1 MLDQIPPSDAVA
13 TRSSESQEPSLA
25 DVVVVGA
32 GITGLTL
39 GHRLRQQ
46 GANVLVLEASSRPGG
61 SICSQTTQG
70 YCWEEGPNSFTP
82 TPALVNLMA
91 ELGLADQL
99 VWADG
104 KLPRCVY
111 WDRQLLPV
119 PLSPPAALSTPLL
132 SVGGKLKALIGLLG
146 FVNPP
151 PDQEETV
158 EQFFTRQ
165 FGAEVTQR
173 LVSPFTSGVYAGDV
187 AQLSARAAFARVADL
202 EAQYGS
208 VFAGLWQAPRPQPD
222 PISPEV
228 HPQPRRGQLGNLRKG
243 LQQLPETLADHLG
256 SQLRLGWQVQSLRA
270 VGLTHGSDS
279 TPVPDRPRYQLQIQT
294 PTGIQQL
301 QAQVVILTV
310 PAYSAAEI
318 LTLPIPQ
325 ASELLRQI
333 PYPPV
338 AVVAL
343 GYPETALPQPLR
355 GFGHLIP
362 RSEGLRTLGTI
373 WSSCLFADRAPQ
385 GYHLLLSFIGGAT
398 DPDYVRQH
406 QVPPLTELSAAQR
419 AEIVHQELSQVV
431 LTQAVQPQILGEKLW
446 LRAIPQYTL
455 GHRQRLHQIDQILRS
470 WPGIRLC
477 ANYWDGVSLGDC
489 VKRAN
494 QEAERVMA
502 DLQAATPA

>member
-1 MLDQIPPSDAVA
+1 MLDQTPPSDSGA
-13 TRSSESQEPSLA
+13 TGSSGSQEPIPV

-39 GHRLRQQ
+39 GHRLHQQ
-46 GANVLVLEASSRPGG
+46 GINLVVLEASSRPGG
-61 SICSQTTQG
+61 SISSQTAQG

-82 TPALVNLMA
+82 TPALVNLIA

-104 KLPRCVY
+104 KLPRFVC

-119 PLSPPAALSTPLL
+119 PLSPPAALTTPLL

-146 FVNPP
+146 FVSPP

-158 EQFFTRQ
+158 EQFFRRQ

-187 AQLSARAAFARVADL
+187 AQLSAQAAFARVADL
-202 EAQYGS
+202 EANYGS

-256 SQLRLGWQVQSLRA
+256 DQLRLGWQVQSIRA
-270 VGLTHGSDS
+270 VGSTDRSDS
-279 TPVPDRPRYQLQIQT
+279 EPTSDSLPYQLQIQT
-294 PTGIQQL
+294 ANGIRQIQTR
-301 QAQVVILTV
+301 AVILTV

-318 LTLPIPQ
+318 LDPLTPQ

-373 WSSCLFADRAPQ
+373 WSSCLFPDRAPQ

-398 DPDYVRQH
+398 DADYVRQH
-406 QVPPLTELSAAQR
+406 QVPPITELSAAQR
-419 AEIVHQELSQVV
+419 AEIVHQELSRVL

-446 LRAIPQYTL
+446 MRAIPQYTL
-455 GHRQRLHQIDQILRS
+455 GHRHRLHQIQESLS
-470 WPGIRLC
+470 AWPGIRLC
-477 ANYWDGVSLGDC
+477 ANYWDGVALGDC
-489 VKRAN
+489 VKRAHR
-494 QEAERVMA
+494 EAEQVMA
-502 DLQAATPA
+502 DLQAPS

>member
-1 MLDQIPPSDAVA
+1 MLDQPSAPSSAPESAVPQA
-13 TRSSESQEPSLA
+13 LRA

-39 GHRLRQQ
+39 GYRLRQQ
-46 GANVLVLEASSRPGG
+46 GIKGVVLEANSRVGG
-61 SICSQTTQG
+61 SISSQTTQG

-82 TPALVNLMA
+82 TPALVNLIA

-104 KLPRCVY
+104 KLPRFVY
-111 WDRQLLPV
+111 WEDQLMPV
-119 PLSPPAALSTPLL
+119 PLSPPAALTTPLL

-146 FVNPP
+146 FVSPP
-151 PDQEETV
+151 PDREETV

-165 FGAEVTQR
+165 LGAEVTQR
-173 LVSPFTSGVYAGDV
+173 LVSPFTSGVYAGNV
-187 AQLSARAAFARVADL
+187 AQLSARAAFARIADL
-202 EAQYGS
+202 ETDYGS

-243 LQQLPETLADHLG
+243 LQQLPEALADQLG
-256 SQLRLGWQVQSLRA
+256 DRLKRGWQVQSL
-270 VGLTHGSDS
+270 TSE
-279 TPVPDRPRYQLQIQT
+279 TPTETDPSPIYRLQIQT
-294 PTGIQQL
+294 PTGQHSL
-301 QAQVVILTV
+301 RTRGVILTV
-310 PAYSAAEI
+310 PAYGAAEI
-318 LTLPIPQ
+318 LSSLSPM
-325 ASELLRQI
+325 AAEHLHQI

-343 GYPETALPQPLR
+343 GYPTTALPQPLR

-373 WSSCLFADRAPQ
+373 WSSCLFPDRAPQ

-398 DPDYVRQH
+398 DPEYVHRH
-406 QVPPLTELSAAQR
+406 QVPAITELSPAER
-419 AEIVHQELSQVV
+419 AEIVHQELSRVL
-431 LTQAVQPQILGEKLW
+431 LTQSVQPQILGEKLW
-446 LRAIPQYTL
+446 PRAIPQYTL
-455 GHRQRLHQIDQILRS
+455 GHRQRLRQIFDQLQT
-470 WPGIRLC
+470 WPGISLC
-477 ANYWDGVSLGDC
+477 ANYLDGVSLGDC

-494 QEAERVMA
+494 AEAERVRA
-502 DLQAATPA
+502 YLQDPVHRL